1 MSSCETMCKLVCKPS
16 KLKSD
21 SYLFKNENSYCDM
34 CQNLA
39 YEDAEHIMMY
49 CPFFDNHRE
58 KMFTKLY
65 EVELNHDVK
74 ILSPGVNM
82 FHILLGKFPPECEQ
96 SVVFEM
102 LKIIAVGIEHMYST
116 LIKSREGI
124 G

>member
-1 MSSCETMCKLVCKPS
+1 
-16 KLKSD
+16 
-21 SYLFKNENSYCDM
+21 M

-39 YEDAEHIMMY
+39 YEDAEHLMMY

-82 FHILLGKFPPECEQ
+82 FHILLGKFPPECEHN
-96 SVVFEM
+96 VVFEM
-102 LKIIAVGIEHMYST
+102 LKIIAVGIEHMYSI

-124 G
+124 LKNLYLIS